1 MQPKLTPLF
10 LNISADLKSK
20 LKIQA
25 KKERIPMVTLI
36 SEVLEFGLP
45 KRKQIKK
52 QIMGGMSNG
61 R

>member
-1 MQPKLTPLF
+1 
-10 LNISADLKSK
+10 LKSK

-52 QIMGGMSNG
+52 QIMGGVSNG